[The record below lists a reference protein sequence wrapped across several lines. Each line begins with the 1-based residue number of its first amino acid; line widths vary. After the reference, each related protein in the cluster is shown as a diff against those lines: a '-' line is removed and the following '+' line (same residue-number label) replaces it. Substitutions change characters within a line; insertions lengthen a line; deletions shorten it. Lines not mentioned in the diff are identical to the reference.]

1 MSCRTYIIR
10 KTSPRPFK
18 KNGYFSKKVKKN
30 KVTLYHFTYIMNA
43 CTCIYRNR
51 QSACKHPA
59 GRYNLYSVRPRSIC
73 CYFVYSCPKLYHMQP
88 GCSHDQCL
96 KCHTERWIWKI
107 TYPALRCYNK
117 EKILMSVFAY
127 ISLPTDLSFSFF
139 RLHPSHCFLPG
150 TFCLQ
155 SHISRVLLLP

>member
-10 KTSPRPFK
+10 KTSSGPFK

-30 KVTLYHFTYIMNA
+30 KVTLYHFTYIM
-43 CTCIYRNR
+43 TI
-51 QSACKHPA
+51 

-107 TYPALRCYNK
+107 TYPALRHYNN

-127 ISLPTDLSFSFF
+127 ISLPTGLSFSFF

-155 SHISRVLLLP
+155 SRISRVLLLP